1 MAKQSVVP
9 VVPTVTEDLVAGV
22 KLVAHKQ
29 TAVVRGWQAI
39 TPEVLTLAR
48 AHDEARTAA
57 LTAHYLAKFG

>member
-22 KLVAHKQ
+22 KLVAHKK
-29 TAVVRGWQAI
+29 TAIARGWDAI
-39 TPEVLTLAR
+39 TPEVIANAR
-48 AHDEARTAA
+48 AADEARTAA